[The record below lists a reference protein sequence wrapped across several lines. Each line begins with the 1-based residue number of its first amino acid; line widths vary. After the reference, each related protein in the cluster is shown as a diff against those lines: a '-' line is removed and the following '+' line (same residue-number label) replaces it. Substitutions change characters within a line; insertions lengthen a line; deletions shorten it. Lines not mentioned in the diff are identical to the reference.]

1 MGVFGSTIFS
11 NGNASERA
19 SLLAN
24 YLNQLDGITAETET
38 ITVSSDSYT
47 GAKFTIDEIDVT
59 GFLGFNSSC
68 QTTAAYIKN
77 NNTDTYLYN
86 PTASG
91 NTFQHWTNVKIYYYL
106 DDDIKLINV
115 GDLMNGYRFKL
126 ELMSVTTTTSTKL
139 VGYKVEAGG
148 ADIFFDISTLTF
160 EDSLSDSR
168 AAYTY
173 TNMFPYYALPGTI
186 DFVASGFFTNNSGF
200 KKYICESMRECSTVG
215 LLSTQALFLGSH
227 LAIGTHCLVPI
238 DEEE

>member
-11 NGNASERA
+11 NGDLNERA

-38 ITVSSDSYT
+38 ITVGSNSYT
-47 GAKFTIDEIDVT
+47 GVKFTIDEINVT
-59 GFLGFNSSC
+59 GFLGYNSGC
-68 QTTAAYIKN
+68 TDTAAYVKN

-86 PTASG
+86 PTVSG
-91 NTFQHWTNVKIYYYL
+91 NNYQRWSNVKIYYYL
-106 DDDIKLINV
+106 DDNIKLINV
-115 GDLMNGYRFKL
+115 GDVMNGYRFKV
-126 ELMSVTTTTSTKL
+126 ELMLVTTTTSTKL
-139 VGYKVEAGG
+139 VGYRVEASGT
-148 ADIFFDISTLTF
+148 DTFFDISTLTF
-160 EDSLSDSR
+160 EDSSSDSR

-186 DFVASGFFTNNSGF
+186 DFVASGFFTNNNGF

>member
-1 MGVFGSTIFS
+1 MGVFGGTIFS
-11 NGNASERA
+11 NSDFNERA

-38 ITVSSDSYT
+38 ITVSSNSYT
-47 GAKFTIDEIDVT
+47 GVKFTIDEINVT
-59 GFLGFNSSC
+59 GFLGYNTGC
-68 QTTAAYIKN
+68 TITAVYVKN
-77 NNTDTYLYN
+77 NNTDIYLYG
-86 PTASG
+86 PTVSG
-91 NTFQHWTNVKIYYYL
+91 NDYQRATNVKIYYYL

-115 GDLMNGYRFKL
+115 GDVMNGYRFKL

-139 VGYKVEAGG
+139 VGYRVEAGG
-148 ADIFFDISTLTF
+148 TDTFFDVSTLTF

-186 DFVASGFFTNNSGF
+186 DFVASGFFTNNNGF

-215 LLSTQALFLGSH
+215 LLSTQALFVGSH
-227 LAIGTHCLVPI
+227 LAIGAHCLVPI

>member
-11 NGNASERA
+11 NGDANERA

-38 ITVSSDSYT
+38 ITVSTNSYI
-47 GAKFTIDEIDVT
+47 GVKFTIDEINIT
-59 GFLGFNSSC
+59 GFLGYNSGC
-68 QTTAAYIKN
+68 TDTAAYIKN
-77 NNTDTYLYN
+77 NNIDTYLYG
-86 PTASG
+86 PAVSG
-91 NTFQHWTNVKIYYYL
+91 NNYQRWTDVKIYYYL
-106 DDDIKLINV
+106 DDNIKIINV
-115 GDLMNGYRFKL
+115 GDVMNGYRLKIQ
-126 ELMSVTTTTSTKL
+126 LMSVTTTTSTKL
-139 VGYKVEAGG
+139 VGYRAETGG
-148 ADIFFDISTLTF
+148 TDIFLDISTLTF
-160 EDSLSDSR
+160 EDPLSNSR
-168 AAYTY
+168 AAYKY

-215 LLSTQALFLGSH
+215 LLSTQALFVGSH